1 MMIVTSG
8 MHAKPAQRMCAHG
21 MARARPLT
29 REIVAAQ
36 PSVALRGVLPT
47 SQLGK
52 LNNWRPGEGTSG
64 KALARNV
71 YRYDYL

>member
-1 MMIVTSG
+1 MALAAISVSRTSG
-8 MHAKPAQRMCAHG
+8 SR
-21 MARARPLT
+21 
-29 REIVAAQ
+29 
-36 PSVALRGVLPT
+36 VLPT